1 MGFVMK
7 RSLLFAFL
15 IFGLLALGQQQTGA
29 ANLKFTVLKE
39 LNGKPVRNASVILHT
54 VDKEGKQGKGGL
66 QTKTNS
72 EGKCEMPAIPYGK
85 LRVQVIAQGMQTYG
99 QDVDI
104 NQPEQEFV
112 IKLKSP
118 RDQYSIYK

>member
-1 MGFVMK
+1 MLK
-7 RSLLFAFL
+7 RVGLSAFL
-15 IFGLLALGQQQTGA
+15 LLAAVSAAAQQGA
-29 ANLKFTVLKE
+29 SNLKFTVLKDF
-39 LNGKPVRNASVILHT
+39 NGKPVRNASVILHT
-54 VDKEGKQGKGGL
+54 VDKDGHQGKGGL

-99 QDVDI
+99 QDVEI

-118 RDQYSIYK
+118 REQYSIYK

>member
-1 MGFVMK
+1 MK
-7 RSLLFAFL
+7 KSLLIAFL
-15 IFGLLALGQQQTGA
+15 LFGLSALGQQQNGA

-39 LNGKPVRNASVILHT
+39 FNGKPVRNASVILHT
-54 VDKEGKQGKGGL
+54 VDKDGRQGKGGL

-85 LRVQVIAQGMQTYG
+85 LRVQVVAPGMQTYG

>member
-1 MGFVMK
+1 MNAAMLK
-7 RSLLFAFL
+7 RGILV
-15 IFGLLALGQQQTGA
+15 GVLLALAATGGAQQKA
-29 ANLKFTVLKE
+29 SNLKFVVLKE
-39 LNGKPVRNASVILHT
+39 INGKPVRNASVILHT
-54 VDKEGKQGKGGL
+54 VDKDGKQGKGGL

-99 QDVDI
+99 QDVEI

-112 IKLKSP
+112 IKLKPP
-118 RDQYSIYK
+118 REQYSIYK